1 MSLGFEKAG
10 FKIVGAFDN
19 WTNAVEVYKKNL
31 THPVSL
37 HDLSDIKKTV
47 KIVKKLRPQIII
59 GGPPCQDFSSAG
71 KRDVTLGRA
80 DLTIKF
86 TATVLGVR
94 PPWFVMENVEQI
106 KKSHI
111 LKKIIA
117 NFIGAG
123 YGLTAVI
130 LDASLCGVPQ
140 IRTRFFLVG
149 SLGCKHNQIKNT
161 FRQMLSEKRMTVKD
175 YLKDSI
181 NISFYYRHPR
191 NYNRRAF
198 YSVDEPSATIRGV
211 NRPVPPNYKLSKC
224 DPPDIDIRK
233 VRPLTTIERSYIQT
247 FPKGFKFTGAKTD
260 MEQMIGNAVPVNLSK
275 FVADAIISFIKNGP
289 QKNGMLF
296 TEDQINPKFELPSK
310 VLSRH

>member
-19 WTNAVEVYKKNL
+19 WKNAVEVYKKNL
-31 THPVSL
+31 NHPISL
-37 HDLSDIKKTV
+37 QDLSDVSKTV
-47 KIVKKLRPQIII
+47 KNVIQLKPQIII

-80 DLTIKF
+80 DLTLKF
-86 TATVLGVR
+86 TEIVLAVR
-94 PPWFVMENVEQI
+94 PDWFVMENVEQI
-106 KKSHI
+106 KKSFI
-111 LKKIIA
+111 LKKIIKK
-117 NFIGAG
+117 FIDDG

-149 SLGCKHNQIKNT
+149 SLKCKHNELTNT
-161 FRQMLSEKRMTVKD
+161 FKQMLSEKRMTVKD
-175 YLKDSI
+175 YLKDLI

-224 DPPDIDIRK
+224 DPPNIDIKK

-247 FPKGFKFTGAKTD
+247 FPKRFKFLGAKTD
-260 MEQMIGNAVPVNLSK
+260 MEQMIGNAVPVNLAK
-275 FVADAIISFIKNGP
+275 FVADGIISFTKNGP
-289 QKNGMLF
+289 QKNGTLF
-296 TEDQINPKFELPSK
+296 TEDQINPIFELPSK
-310 VLSRH
+310 VLSKQ